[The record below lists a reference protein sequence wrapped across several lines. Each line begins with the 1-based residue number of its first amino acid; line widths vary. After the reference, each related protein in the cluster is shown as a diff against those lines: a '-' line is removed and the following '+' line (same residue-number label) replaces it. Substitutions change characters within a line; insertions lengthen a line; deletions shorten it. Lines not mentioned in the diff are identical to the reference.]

1 MNTYQKHT
9 HSRSCR
15 KYKNIQCRFN
25 FGQFFT
31 NTTIVA
37 EPLSDDL
44 DEANKSNLLDKRK
57 EVLSLVKQQI
67 DDVLNPSKPNYDS
80 TLTED
85 DIFNLAGVNKEAY
98 YSALSISPD
107 SNYELHLK
115 RPVDS
120 CFINNYFIAGIKG
133 FAANV
138 DLQPVFNHYKCITYV
153 CSYFTKDETEC
164 SQAIINAAKEAKAAN
179 MNVHAGWTEKN
190 WGCLPLKS

>member
-1 MNTYQKHT
+1 M
-9 HSRSCR
+9 
-15 KYKNIQCRFN
+15 
-25 FGQFFT
+25 
-31 NTTIVA
+31 
-37 EPLSDDL
+37 SDDL
-44 DEANKSNLLDKRK
+44 DEAIKSAVLDKRK
-57 EVLSLVKQQI
+57 ETLSLVKQI
-67 DDVLNPSKPNYDS
+67 DDVLNPRKPNYDS

-85 DIFNLAGVNKEAY
+85 DIFNLAGINKEAY

-133 FAANV
+133 FVANG
-138 DLQPVFNHYKCITYV
+138 DLQPVFNHYKCITYVMTV

-179 MNVHAGWTEKN
+179 MNVRDGLRKIGAAFLSSREVSSQECVYRCMHELWKMKTYN
-190 WGCLPLKS
+190 